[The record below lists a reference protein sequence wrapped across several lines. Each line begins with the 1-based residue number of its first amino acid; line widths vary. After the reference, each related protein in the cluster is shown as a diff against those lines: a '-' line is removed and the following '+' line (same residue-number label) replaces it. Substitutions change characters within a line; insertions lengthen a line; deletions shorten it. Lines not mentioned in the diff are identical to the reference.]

1 MGASESAA
9 SGPAVADSAVTEQ
22 RTRIVVVTGLSGA
35 GKSTA
40 MGALEDGGF
49 YCIENLPP
57 SVIEPA
63 IEACETR
70 SIRTVA
76 LTFGAGV
83 DTDVEEAAVVLRRL
97 SANKSSRSLRVFF
110 LDASDDALVRRY
122 NETRRPHPLLHASS
136 SPSTGREEVIDG
148 IRLERERLGAL
159 RALATLVIDTSGMRV
174 HDLRR
179 RVSSMIRAEGG
190 SPLSMQVRLLSFGFK
205 HGVPNDAD
213 LLFDVRFLD
222 NPFFVDEL
230 RPLTGIDERVR
241 AYVLKD
247 PAAAP
252 FLEKTGDLLSFLL
265 PRYEAEGKSY
275 LTIAL
280 GCTGGQHR
288 SVTSAIVL
296 AESLSKLGYPLR
308 VVHRDAHVAATSS
321 PEPTGSRAAGAPKVA
336 DG

>member
-1 MGASESAA
+1 MTAVEP
-9 SGPAVADSAVTEQ
+9 GPAAAEQ

-40 MGALEDGGF
+40 MSALEDGGF
-49 YCIENLPP
+49 YCIENLPS

-63 IEACETR
+63 IEACEAR

-83 DTDVEEAAVVLRRL
+83 DTDVEDAAVALRRL
-97 SANKSSRSLRVFF
+97 AATKSSRSLRVFY
-110 LDASDDALVRRY
+110 LDASDDALLRRF
-122 NETRRPHPLLHASS
+122 NETRRPHPLLHAQPGASHAS
-136 SPSTGREEVIDG
+136 HSGREEVIDG

-159 RALATLVIDTSGMRV
+159 RALATVVIDTSGMRV

-179 RVSSMIRAEGG
+179 RISSMIRDEGG
-190 SPLSMQVRLLSFGFK
+190 SPHGMQVRLLSFGFK

-230 RPLTGIDERVR
+230 RPLTGVDERVR

-252 FLEKTGDLLSFLL
+252 FLEKTGDLLAFLL

-275 LTIAL
+275 LTIAI

-296 AESLSKLGYPLR
+296 AESLSKLGFPMR
-308 VVHRDAHVAATSS
+308 VVHRDAHVG
-321 PEPTGSRAAGAPKVA
+321 PPPTAKVA